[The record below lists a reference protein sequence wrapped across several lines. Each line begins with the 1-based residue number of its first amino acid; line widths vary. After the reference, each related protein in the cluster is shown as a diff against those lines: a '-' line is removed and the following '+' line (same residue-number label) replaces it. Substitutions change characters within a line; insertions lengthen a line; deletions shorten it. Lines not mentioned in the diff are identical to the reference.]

1 MVYAVI
7 DTNVLVSALFA
18 VHPDSATVIVR
29 DKVAAGDIVPLYNA
43 EILDEYRCVLSRPK
57 FQFPSA
63 LIDAVLELILQK
75 GISLDRTKSNESFPD
90 PKDVVFYE
98 VALSKDGAYL
108 VTGNIKH
115 FPHTP
120 IVVTQSELLRII
132 DSQ

>member
-29 DKVAAGDIVPLYNA
+29 DKIAAGDIVPLYNA

-63 LIDAVLELILQK
+63 HIDAVLELILQK

-98 VALSKDGAYL
+98 VALSKDGSYL

-120 IVVTQSELLRII
+120 IVVTPSELLRII